1 VLGFVKIVRDNTEKK
16 ETEDRLLAATLAAK
30 EAQESAENANRA
42 KDDFISMVSHE
53 LRTPINT
60 MRLWV
65 RLLGNEAL
73 PSKDR
78 AEGLQTLERA
88 IVAQQQLID
97 DLLDV
102 ARMSA
107 GKLRVE
113 LRPTRLTETIGAA
126 VESIRPIAARKEV
139 QLSYGASP
147 DIGIVRADPDRMQQI
162 VWNLLSNAM
171 KFTPSGESC
180 GSS

>member
-1 VLGFVKIVRDNTEKK
+1 TEQK

-30 EAQESAENANRA
+30 EAQENAEKANRA

-53 LRTPINT
+53 LRTPLNT

-73 PSKDR
+73 PAKDR
-78 AEGLQTLERA
+78 GEGLQTLERA
-88 IVAQQQLID
+88 VLAQQQLID

-107 GKLRVE
+107 GKLRIE
-113 LRPTRLTETIGAA
+113 LRPHEALRDYRRGCRVDTTDCRSQGGATELPGEPRYWDRPRGPGSHATDP
-126 VESIRPIAARKEV
+126 VEPPE
-139 QLSYGASP
+139 
-147 DIGIVRADPDRMQQI
+147 
-162 VWNLLSNAM
+162 
-171 KFTPSGESC
+171 
-180 GSS
+180 